1 MVKYKHVCTTT
12 IYFMPRKNSLF
23 AFILYLI
30 SLVLNG
36 FAVCVSFLGL
46 RIMLKENG
54 ML

>member
-12 IYFMPRKNSLF
+12 IYSMPRKNSLF

-36 FAVCVSFLGL
+36 VVCVSFLGL

>member
-12 IYFMPRKNSLF
+12 IYSMPRKTSLF

-36 FAVCVSFLGL
+36 FVCVSFLGL